1 MFPMN
6 VISAPN
12 FSSPTDSYVQH
23 QQRLLFTWITK
34 LFLGDD
40 IEASFTSHGPPFL
53 STRLLD
59 TCGSTDVINGGAAAA
74 VCVPCKL

>member
-1 MFPMN
+1 MN

-12 FSSPTDSYVQH
+12 FSPPTDSYVQH
-23 QQRLLFTWITK
+23 QQSLLFTWITK

-74 VCVPCKL
+74 MCKL